1 MTDEK
6 LQVKRIIRGR
16 GKKKRNLPTDLIYA
30 GSLLLLALICFFFLR
45 PAATETFGFG
55 LSGVI
60 GAGYQEP
67 PPTSSPSP
75 SLPPT
80 ITATTTSL
88 NPSSNPSAALTP
100 TQTTTASTIASNSS
114 PVPSPSES
122 SSESGSPSSSSSES
136 PSAFPSP
143 TATESP
149 PPSPTPTVIASGVF
163 IAIIIDDIG
172 YNYDREIQAL
182 IASPYAI
189 TLAIL
194 PEVGYGP
201 QIAKDAE
208 DRGKEVIMHLPM
220 EKALDMPG
228 TIYTWMG
235 EQQIRD
241 LLAADINDVPGAV
254 GINNHMGV
262 NGTADPATMRV
273 VMSFVRERGLFFV
286 DSKVT
291 GNSVVSQMAAE
302 QGMPALVRDV
312 FLDGEE
318 GHDYI
323 RGALHHLRG
332 VALEKGFAIG
342 IGHIKSEGITNL
354 ISEAAAAWVAEGI
367 QLVPVSHLLRFVGG

>member
-1 MTDEK
+1 
-6 LQVKRIIRGR
+6 
-16 GKKKRNLPTDLIYA
+16 
-30 GSLLLLALICFFFLR
+30 
-45 PAATETFGFG
+45 
-55 LSGVI
+55 
-60 GAGYQEP
+60 
-67 PPTSSPSP
+67 
-75 SLPPT
+75 LPP
-80 ITATTTSL
+80 
-88 NPSSNPSAALTP
+88 
-100 TQTTTASTIASNSS
+100 Q
-114 PVPSPSES
+114 
-122 SSESGSPSSSSSES
+122 
-136 PSAFPSP
+136 
-143 TATESP
+143 
-149 PPSPTPTVIASGVF
+149 SPTPTVTASGVF

-172 YNYDREIQAL
+172 YNYGREVQAL
-182 IASPYAI
+182 IASPYQV

-194 PEVGYGP
+194 PEVEYGP

-208 DRGKEVIMHLPM
+208 IQGKEVVMHLPM

-262 NGTADPATMRV
+262 YGTSDPATMRV

-286 DSKVT
+286 DSRVT

-318 GHDYI
+318 SHGYI
-323 RGALHHLRG
+323 RGQLNRLRG

-342 IGHIKSEGITNL
+342 IGHIRSEGITNL
-354 ISEAAAAWVAEGI
+354 INEVAAAWVAEGI
-367 QLVPVSHLLRFVGG
+367 QLVPVSHLLHFVGG

>member
-1 MTDEK
+1 M
-6 LQVKRIIRGR
+6 
-16 GKKKRNLPTDLIYA
+16 
-30 GSLLLLALICFFFLR
+30 
-45 PAATETFGFG
+45 
-55 LSGVI
+55 
-60 GAGYQEP
+60 
-67 PPTSSPSP
+67 
-75 SLPPT
+75 
-80 ITATTTSL
+80 
-88 NPSSNPSAALTP
+88 
-100 TQTTTASTIASNSS
+100 
-114 PVPSPSES
+114 
-122 SSESGSPSSSSSES
+122 
-136 PSAFPSP
+136 
-143 TATESP
+143 
-149 PPSPTPTVIASGVF
+149 
-163 IAIIIDDIG
+163 
-172 YNYDREIQAL
+172 
-182 IASPYAI
+182 
-189 TLAIL
+189 AIL

-208 DRGKEVIMHLPM
+208 ARGKEVIMHLPM

-262 NGTADPATMRV
+262 SGTADPATMRV

-286 DSKVT
+286 DSGVT

-312 FLDGEE
+312 FLDREE

-323 RGALHHLRG
+323 RGALNHLRG
-332 VALEKGFAIG
+332 IALEKGFAIG

-354 ISEAAAAWVAEGI
+354 IHEAAAAWVAEGI